1 MNLILDNV
9 AFALQ
14 RAGGISVYW
23 YELLRRLNRDGRAMR
38 MVEHPRAA
46 ENIFRRQLD
55 PGPAAIL
62 RERRL
67 PLWLS
72 RYLPY
77 PAGDAS
83 RPLCHSSYYRR
94 PQAADAVEVVTVYD
108 FTYERFRQGVARR
121 VHSWQKATAIRA
133 AHGVICISES
143 TRCDLLE
150 RYPDVPPDRVRVI
163 HLGAAEDYRPLGTA
177 DPRTRPAD
185 LPQAPF
191 LLFVG
196 ARDSYKNF
204 RLALEAVAALPDYHL
219 LSAGGGPLRQD
230 ESELAHQM
238 LPGRHTH
245 LASVDNEALNRLY
258 NSAHAL
264 IYPSS
269 YEGFGIPVLEAMAAG
284 CPVIAVN
291 ASSIPEAAGDAGLLV
306 DEICAEAFAQKIVQ
320 LEDEA
325 LRRETIDRG
334 HANAKRFSWEK
345 CYRETMAFHDDVYAR
360 QC

>member
-9 AFALQ
+9 IFALQ

-23 YELLRRLNRDGRAMR
+23 YELLRRLRRDGHPMQL
-38 MVEHPRAA
+38 VEHPRAA
-46 ENIFRRQLD
+46 ANLFRRQLD
-55 PGPAAIL
+55 LDAATL
-62 RERRL
+62 LAERPL

-77 PAGDAS
+77 PAGKAA

-94 PQAADAVEVVTVYD
+94 PQAADASSVVTVYD
-108 FTYERFRQGVARR
+108 FTYERFRRGAARW
-121 VHSWQKATAIRA
+121 VHSRQKIAAIRA
-133 AHGVICISES
+133 AQGIICISES
-143 TRCDLLE
+143 TRRDLLE
-150 RYPDVPPDRVRVI
+150 RYPDVSPDRIRVI
-163 HLGAAEDYRPLGTA
+163 YLGAAEDYRPLGPA
-177 DPRTRPAD
+177 GDLPRPAD
-185 LPQAPF
+185 LPQGPF
-191 LLFVG
+191 VLFVG

-204 RLALEAVAALPDYHL
+204 RLALEAVAAVPDYCL
-219 LSAGGGPLRQD
+219 LSVGGGPLRRD
-230 ESELAHQM
+230 EIELAHQL

-264 IYPSS
+264 LYPSS

-284 CPVIAVN
+284 CPVVAVN

-306 DEICAEAFAQKIVQ
+306 DDICAEAFVQRLVQ

-325 LRRETIDRG
+325 LRKASIDKGFAQAR
-334 HANAKRFSWEK
+334 RFSWET
-345 CYRETMAFHDDVYAR
+345 CYRQTMAFYDEVYAR
-360 QC
+360 ER

>member
-38 MVEHPRAA
+38 MVEHPRALD
-46 ENIFRRQLD
+46 NIFRRQLD
-55 PGPAAIL
+55 PEPAVIL

-121 VHSWQKATAIRA
+121 VHSWQKAAAIRA

-143 TRCDLLE
+143 TRRDLLE

-163 HLGAAEDYRPLGTA
+163 HLGAAEDYRRSARPTPGPGPPTCRR
-177 DPRTRPAD
+177 PRSCCSS
-185 LPQAPF
+185 
-191 LLFVG
+191 
-196 ARDSYKNF
+196 AR
-204 RLALEAVAALPDYHL
+204 
-219 LSAGGGPLRQD
+219 
-230 ESELAHQM
+230 
-238 LPGRHTH
+238 
-245 LASVDNEALNRLY
+245 
-258 NSAHAL
+258 
-264 IYPSS
+264 
-269 YEGFGIPVLEAMAAG
+269 GIPTRISG
-284 CPVIAVN
+284 WRWKPW
-291 ASSIPEAAGDAGLLV
+291 
-306 DEICAEAFAQKIVQ
+306 
-320 LEDEA
+320 
-325 LRRETIDRG
+325 RRCRTIT
-334 HANAKRFSWEK
+334 
-345 CYRETMAFHDDVYAR
+345 C
-360 QC
+360 